1 MHRRTYLEEKVN
13 RQVPKERRGPA
24 MEIVSARPSAKI
36 LMFPMAARMPASNL
50 GAKAKF
56 AAELA
61 SLRNTH
67 ADFDGWYHEA
77 AIEEENQQRKS

>member
-1 MHRRTYLEEKVN
+1 
-13 RQVPKERRGPA
+13 

-36 LMFPMAARMPASNL
+36 LMFPLAGRKSASNL

-61 SLRNTH
+61 TLRGEH

-77 AIEEENQQRKS
+77 AVEEENPQRKS

>member
-1 MHRRTYLEEKVN
+1 
-13 RQVPKERRGPA
+13 
-24 MEIVSARPSAKI
+24 MEIVSTRPTAKI
-36 LMFPMAARMPASNL
+36 LMFPIAARRTASNL

-61 SLRNTH
+61 SLRDTH

>member
-1 MHRRTYLEEKVN
+1 
-13 RQVPKERRGPA
+13 
-24 MEIVSARPSAKI
+24 MEVTTSRPSAKI
-36 LMFPMAARMPASNL
+36 LMFPLAGRASASKL

-67 ADFDGWYHEA
+67 ADFDGWYHQA
-77 AIEEENQQRKS
+77 AIEEEHKQLKS

>member
-1 MHRRTYLEEKVN
+1 M
-13 RQVPKERRGPA
+13 QVTP
-24 MEIVSARPSAKI
+24 SRPSAKI
-36 LMFPMAARMPASNL
+36 LMFPLAGRKAASNL

-77 AIEEENQQRKS
+77 AIEEEEGQRQKS

>member
-1 MHRRTYLEEKVN
+1 
-13 RQVPKERRGPA
+13 
-24 MEIVSARPSAKI
+24 MEVIAPRPTAKI
-36 LMFPMAARMPASNL
+36 LPFPLAVRKPASNL

-77 AIEEENQQRKS
+77 AVEEENQRDS

>member
-1 MHRRTYLEEKVN
+1 
-13 RQVPKERRGPA
+13 
-24 MEIVSARPSAKI
+24 MEVVHSRPSAKI
-36 LMFPMAARMPASNL
+36 LMFPLAARNSASNL
-50 GAKAKF
+50 GVKAKF

-77 AIEEENQQRKS
+77 AVEEENQRKS

>member
-1 MHRRTYLEEKVN
+1 
-13 RQVPKERRGPA
+13 

-36 LMFPMAARMPASNL
+36 LMFPLAGRKSASNL

-61 SLRNTH
+61 TLRGEQ

-77 AIEEENQQRKS
+77 AVEEENRRKS

>member
-1 MHRRTYLEEKVN
+1 
-13 RQVPKERRGPA
+13 
-24 MEIVSARPSAKI
+24 MEVTASQPTAKI
-36 LMFPMAARMPASNL
+36 LLFPLAARKPASNL

-77 AIEEENQQRKS
+77 AVEEENTRKS

>member
-1 MHRRTYLEEKVN
+1 
-13 RQVPKERRGPA
+13 
-24 MEIVSARPSAKI
+24 MEIAPTRPSAKI
-36 LMFPMAARMPASNL
+36 LMFPLAASKSASNL

-67 ADFDGWYHEA
+67 AYFDGCYHDA
-77 AIEEENQQRKS
+77 AIE

>member
-1 MHRRTYLEEKVN
+1 MEV
-13 RQVPKERRGPA
+13 VP
-24 MEIVSARPSAKI
+24 SRPSAKI
-36 LMFPMAARMPASNL
+36 LMFPLAARKSASNL

-77 AIEEENQQRKS
+77 AVEEDNQHKS

>member
-1 MHRRTYLEEKVN
+1 
-13 RQVPKERRGPA
+13 
-24 MEIVSARPSAKI
+24 MEIVSAHPTAKI
-36 LMFPMAARMPASNL
+36 LMFPPAGRKPASNL

-61 SLRNTH
+61 TLHGEH

-77 AIEEENQQRKS
+77 AVEEENQRKS

>member
-1 MHRRTYLEEKVN
+1 M
-13 RQVPKERRGPA
+13 QVTQ
-24 MEIVSARPSAKI
+24 SRPSAKI
-36 LMFPMAARMPASNL
+36 LMFPLAVRKSALNL

-61 SLRNTH
+61 ELRGEH

-77 AIEEENQQRKS
+77 AVEEESLHRKS